1 MTVVVPTPSST
12 SNLNSSIGLRLDLA
26 LSVNSSGGATVTA
39 DIFNTFNRVNNITAK
54 EHWPIDPSGLF
65 LWVQG
70 YCGPPPGVPIGYAV
84 FRGNYGQDNFTMG
97 TPLSLEAQ
105 SQLSCPYEAPTQ
117 YYAFKP
123 LSDVAT
129 ANERDNVPGLAGL
142 YNVTVDTACHW
153 TPGDC
158 WWSGLGTWSGYWT
171 GSASQS
177 GAGFV
182 TGGACPSGQVSSSS
196 NPVQASSG
204 CPLVF
209 NQFPPG
215 VYTVVAADEW
225 GQVAVLHFTVAS

>member
-1 MTVVVPTPSST
+1 MAHHPASQSAMPCSEATTARITSQWGLLCRSKRSPSCSAPMK
-12 SNLNSSIGLRLDLA
+12 LRRR
-26 LSVNSSGGATVTA
+26 S
-39 DIFNTFNRVNNITAK
+39 
-54 EHWPIDPSGLF
+54 
-65 LWVQG
+65 
-70 YCGPPPGVPIGYAV
+70 
-84 FRGNYGQDNFTMG
+84 
-97 TPLSLEAQ
+97 
-105 SQLSCPYEAPTQ
+105 
-117 YYAFKP
+117 YAFKP

-142 YNVTVDTACHW
+142 YNVTVNTACHW